1 MDICWIWAEAR
12 RGKQIV
18 CRTCWGL
25 IVCLNAVCVGLV
37 QTRTRK
43 VLCWTESLV
52 SLLSSGSH
60 PCIGEAPQS
69 EEQAGKQTR
78 KHWFEEDSNGNSFRG
93 LGTGAGGRILN
104 RMKKMM
110 VDNWGERWRWRCR
123 WAMAG
128 RENRASQH
136 YHSERR
142 GVSQKMSSCD
152 LVC

>member
-1 MDICWIWAEAR
+1 MQCVWVLFKQEAE
-12 RGKQIV
+12 KF
-18 CRTCWGL
+18 
-25 IVCLNAVCVGLV
+25 
-37 QTRTRK
+37 
-43 VLCWTESLV
+43 CWTESLV

-110 VDNWGERWRWRCR
+110 VDSWGER
-123 WAMAG
+123 
-128 RENRASQH
+128 
-136 YHSERR
+136 
-142 GVSQKMSSCD
+142 
-152 LVC
+152 